1 MMLAITQWGVALAM
15 VAASPAEAD
24 RVACERLS
32 NDYAAAVD
40 GNDPAALANLFTP
53 DGRWQLSDK
62 PMIGR
67 DAIRAY
73 LTDFVARK
81 TVTSMHVTS
90 NVRITLTGPDTAIGT
105 AYVMIYGI
113 AKGEKPGVPRG
124 LGVYRDRFVRTAQGW
139 RFAERVLDRVTA

>member
-1 MMLAITQWGVALAM
+1 MLAITHWAVALVM
-15 VAASPAEAD
+15 VAAAPNEAD

-53 DGRWQLSDK
+53 DGRWQLSDT

-67 DAIRAY
+67 DAIRTY

-81 TVTSMHVTS
+81 TVTSMHVTT
-90 NVRITLTGPDTAIGT
+90 NVRITLTGPDSATGT

-113 AKGEKPGVPRG
+113 AKGEKPGTPRG
-124 LGVYRDRFVRTAQGW
+124 LGVYRDRFERTAEGW